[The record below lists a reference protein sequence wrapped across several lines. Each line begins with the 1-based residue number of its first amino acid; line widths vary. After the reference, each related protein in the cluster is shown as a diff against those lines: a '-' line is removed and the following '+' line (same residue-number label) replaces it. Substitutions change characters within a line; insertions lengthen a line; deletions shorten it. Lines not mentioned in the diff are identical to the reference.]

1 MLRLSSPR
9 FPSPLRSRSS
19 LPSPSLP
26 SQAHRLTGLW
36 AAMPA
41 FTPINLGR
49 ATTTSLSLAQNPSC
63 RTRTSLRDTIF
74 IFHDLR
80 RFRKRILRGRGV
92 NLGHV
97 PGCRRALMA
106 VPVVSESQS
115 KNFLHPSVF
124 GNVIFR
130 RFVCLSRS
138 PSPTRRAQH
147 TPERAV
153 FSPFASERGY

>member
-1 MLRLSSPR
+1 MAELVRPSMLRLSSPR

-19 LPSPSLP
+19 LPSPFLS

-74 IFHDLR
+74 TFHDLR

-92 NLGHV
+92 EVACSRL
-97 PGCRRALMA
+97 
-106 VPVVSESQS
+106 SEGT
-115 KNFLHPSVF
+115 HGGP
-124 GNVIFR
+124 R
-130 RFVCLSRS
+130 RFRIPVKKLSSSQCVWECYFSSVRLS
-138 PSPTRRAQH
+138 VSFSFSNEACTAH
-147 TPERAV
+147 T
-153 FSPFASERGY
+153 